1 MLVHIKY
8 NTQKRNVEQMFKKG
22 NPYILTKTNIPLKM
36 YWNLTKTNI
45 PLKMYWNLKSMYPW
59 YLSCCQCVLYVRIV

>member
-36 YWNLTKTNI
+36 YWNL
-45 PLKMYWNLKSMYPW
+45 KSLYPW
-59 YLSCCQCVLYVRIV
+59 YLSCCQCVLYVRTV